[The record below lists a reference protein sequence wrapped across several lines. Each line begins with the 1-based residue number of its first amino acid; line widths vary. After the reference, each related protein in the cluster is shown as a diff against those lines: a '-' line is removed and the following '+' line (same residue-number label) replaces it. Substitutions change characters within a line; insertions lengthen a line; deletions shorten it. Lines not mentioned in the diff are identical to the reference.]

1 MRRLVLH
8 SPADTKSGNLQPRD
22 WYGDHHTEV
31 IVMTS
36 TTSSTTKPFTE
47 RMHAHLMDVKSSLD
61 GTVADIQ
68 SAGSRAGGALQSKRD
83 EAQAAVEAR
92 RKEIEAANAKMKAN
106 VDAKKSSAAAAV
118 AEWKAKRNI
127 ERLEHRAD
135 IAEDYATA
143 AVDVAWGSFQEA
155 TAAILDAI
163 VARADAEEA
172 KVNRAT
178 A

>member
-1 MRRLVLH
+1 M
-8 SPADTKSGNLQPRD
+8 SS
-22 WYGDHHTEV
+22 
-31 IVMTS
+31 
-36 TTSSTTKPFTE
+36 TSSSSAKSFPE
-47 RMHAHLMDVKSSLD
+47 RMQAHLMDVKASLD

-68 SAGSRAGGALQSKRD
+68 SAGSRAGTALQSKRD

-92 RKEIEAANAKMKAN
+92 RKEIEDANAKMKAN
-106 VDAKKSSAAAAV
+106 VDAKKASADSAV
-118 AEWKAKRNI
+118 AEWKAKRNV

-143 AVDVAWGSFQEA
+143 TVDVAWGAFQEA

-172 KVNRAT
+172 KEGYQPRAS